1 MSVERLQRDFRYDDW
16 ANREVLRHLVRDSA
30 PPARALAWLAH
41 VLGTQAEW
49 HARLTG
55 TKSELAVWPA
65 LTPDECEDVLP
76 RLRASW
82 TRYLEDLT
90 PATLGRTIEYV
101 NSKGQRW
108 TSRVEDVLAHVI
120 LHGAYHRGQI
130 ACELR
135 AVGLTPPYT
144 DYVHATRS
152 GAVA

>member
-1 MSVERLQRDFRYDDW
+1 MSVERLLRDFRYDDW
-16 ANREVLRHLVRDSA
+16 ANREVLRHLVRESA
-30 PPARALAWLAH
+30 PPPRALAWLAH

-49 HARLTG
+49 HARLPR

-65 LTPDECEDVLP
+65 LTADECEDALP

-82 TRYLEDLT
+82 TRYLDALA
-90 PATLGRTIEYV
+90 PATLAGTIEYV
-101 NSKGQRW
+101 NSKGKRW
-108 TSRVEDVLAHVI
+108 TSRVDDVLAHVV

-152 GAVA
+152 GALA